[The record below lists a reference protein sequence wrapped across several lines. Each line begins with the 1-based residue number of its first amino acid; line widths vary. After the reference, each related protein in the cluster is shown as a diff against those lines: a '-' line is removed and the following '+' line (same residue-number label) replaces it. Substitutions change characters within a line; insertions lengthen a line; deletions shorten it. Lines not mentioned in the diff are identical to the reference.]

1 MTWLRLSQIAEALNG
16 ELHGEDVSVNS
27 VATDSRKVQA
37 DQLFW
42 AIKGERFDAHD
53 FVAALCSESGNKA
66 AAALVHRLIDCP
78 LPQVL
83 VQDTHQALARLAA
96 FWREQ
101 FTAPLIGLT
110 GSNGKTT
117 VKEMTAAI
125 LSQEGET
132 LATYGNLNNDIGV
145 PLTLFRLRKQDFAV
159 IEMGANNVGEIAH
172 LTSITK
178 PNVAIL
184 NNAGAAHLEGF
195 GSIEGVSRAKGE
207 IFQGLQPNGTAIIN
221 ADDDYADYW
230 RGLNKPEQTL
240 TFGMDNPAD
249 VSGQLD
255 GQGGFQIQLPSEKIR
270 VNLPLLGQ
278 HNALNA
284 LAASAAAHAVG
295 VKASSI
301 KVGLESLQPVKGR
314 LAVVAGQHQSTLI
327 DDPYNANPSSI
338 KKAIDVL
345 ANFEGRKILV
355 LGDVAEIGDQGVEL
369 HQELGQYAKQAGIDD
384 FYGFGNLIEHAC
396 DAFADSPDD
405 KRFFDDMDE
414 LIQALKPEIQNV
426 TLLAKGS
433 RSMRMERVI
442 EAFAENLLNQ
452 GG

>member
-1 MTWLRLSQIAEALNG
+1 MTWLHLSQIADALDG
-16 ELHGEDVSVNS
+16 QLHGQDVSVAS
-27 VATDSRKVQA
+27 VETDSRKVQA

-53 FVAALCSESGNKA
+53 FIAPLCAESGNKA

-83 VQDTHQALARLAA
+83 VQDTHQALAKLAT

-101 FTAPLIGLT
+101 FKAPLIGLT

-132 LATYGNLNNDIGV
+132 LATFGNLNNDIGV
-145 PLTLFRLRKQDFAV
+145 PLTLFRLRKQAFAV
-159 IEMGANNVGEIAH
+159 IEMGANNFGEIAQ
-172 LTSITK
+172 LTAIAQ

-195 GSIEGVSRAKGE
+195 GSIKGVSRAKGE
-207 IFQGLQPNGTAIIN
+207 IFQGLRANGIAVIN

-240 TFGMDNPAD
+240 TFGMDKPAD
-249 VSGQLD
+249 ISGQLD
-255 GQGGFQIQLPSEKIR
+255 GKGSLQIQLPNEMIS

-284 LAASAAAHAVG
+284 LAASAAAYAVG
-295 VKASSI
+295 VTAPSI
-301 KVGLESLQPVKGR
+301 KAGLESLQAVNGR
-314 LAVVAGQHQSTLI
+314 LAMIAGQHQSTLI
-327 DDPYNANPSSI
+327 DDTYNANPSSI

-345 ANFEGRKILV
+345 AGFEGRKVLV
-355 LGDVAEIGDQGVEL
+355 LGDVAEIGEQGVAL
-369 HQELGQYAKQAGIDD
+369 HQSLGDYAKNAGIDAL
-384 FYGFGNLIEHAC
+384 YGFGDLIKHAC
-396 DAFADSPDD
+396 ETFSNSPDQQY
-405 KRFFDDMDE
+405 FFNDMDS
-414 LIQALKPEIQNV
+414 LIQALKPEIQTHV

-442 EAFAENLLNQ
+442 EAFAEHNIQ